1 MVKTDIIV
9 IGAGAAGLMAAYK
22 LSAKY
27 KNVIV
32 LEARDRIGGRIHTVE
47 NSFGDKIVE
56 LGAEF
61 IHGDLP
67 VTLNLLQEA
76 GIAYGPAGGTMVRY
90 KDARFTKDEH
100 FIESWD
106 LMIKKLDEL
115 KEDITLF
122 EFLQRYFHEDKY
134 KALRDSVIGFV
145 SGYDTADQCRAS
157 CFALRK
163 EWENEDDGTQHRI
176 DNGYCTMI
184 AYMATM
190 FQSNGGKIHLNSI
203 VKQVDWRAGDV
214 KIITGNGVLYSAE
227 KLVIALPLGVLQV
240 KKEESASVTFHPAIQ
255 EQSQAINDIG
265 FGAIIKILLEFDL
278 PFWEQHDDNLKD
290 MAFLFSDEEI
300 PTWWTQAPHHSPL
313 LTGWLGGP
321 PAADK
326 KDMTD
331 EELLQIALLS
341 LSHIFKL
348 GIDEIKARLL
358 AWNIVNWT
366 VDPFTLGSYS
376 YDTVP
381 SHGAKAVLNKPVEN
395 TLFFAGEYLYEGAA
409 MGTVE
414 AALSSGEAVAKMVLP
429 GHSAG
434 DQ

>member
-1 MVKTDIIV
+1 MVKTDVLI

-27 KNVIV
+27 KNVIL
-32 LEARDRIGGRIHTVE
+32 LEARDRIGGRIHTIE
-47 NSFGDKIVE
+47 SSRGDKFVE

-61 IHGDLP
+61 VHGDLP
-67 VTLNLLQEA
+67 VTLNLFKEA
-76 GIAYGPAGGTMVRY
+76 GIAYGPAGGTMVHY
-90 KDARFTKDEH
+90 KGDQFTKDDH
-100 FIESWD
+100 FIEDWD
-106 LMIKKLDEL
+106 LLINKLDEL
-115 KEDITLF
+115 KEDITLYN
-122 EFLQRYFHEDKY
+122 FLQQYFHEDKY
-134 KALRDSVIGFV
+134 KALRDSVTRFV
-145 SGYDTADQCRAS
+145 SGYDTADQRRAS

-163 EWENEDDGTQHRI
+163 EWENEDDGAQHRV
-176 DNGYCTMI
+176 DAGYCTMVD
-184 AYMATM
+184 YLATR

-203 VKQVDWRAGDV
+203 VKQIDWRAGDV
-214 KIITGNGVLYSAE
+214 KVITGNGVLYSAE
-227 KLVIALPLGVLQV
+227 KLVIALPLGVLQAG
-240 KKEESASVTFHPAIQ
+240 KEERAAVAFHPAIQ
-255 EQSQAINDIG
+255 EQSRAINDIG
-265 FGAIIKILLEFDL
+265 FGAIVKILLEFDA

-326 KDMTD
+326 SDMTD
-331 EELLQIALLS
+331 DELLKIALTS

-348 GIDEIKARLL
+348 GVDELKNKLS

-366 VDPFTLGSYS
+366 ADPFTLGSYS

-381 SHGAKAVLNKPVEN
+381 SHNAKAVLNKPVEN

-414 AALSSGEAVAKMVLP
+414 AALSSGEMVARMIL
-429 GHSAG
+429 
-434 DQ
+434 DQGI

>member
-1 MVKTDIIV
+1 MVKTDILI

-32 LEARDRIGGRIHTVE
+32 LEARDRLGGRIHTIE
-47 NSFGDKIVE
+47 NSSGVKNVE

-61 IHGDLP
+61 VHGDLP
-67 VTLNLLQEA
+67 VTLNLLKEA
-76 GIAYGPAGGTMVRY
+76 GIAYGQAGGTMVRY
-90 KDARFTKDEH
+90 KDGQFTKDEH
-100 FIESWD
+100 FIEGWD
-106 LMIKKLDEL
+106 LLIKKLDEL
-115 KEDITLF
+115 TEDITLY
-122 EFLQRYFHEDKY
+122 EFLQQYFHEDKY

-145 SGYDTADQCRAS
+145 SGYDTADQRRAS

-163 EWENEDDGTQHRI
+163 EWESEGDGAQHRI
-176 DNGYCTMI
+176 DTGYFTMI
-184 AYMATM
+184 DYMADKI
-190 FQSNGGKIHLNSI
+190 QSNGGKIHFNSI
-203 VKQVDWRAGDV
+203 VKQIDWKAGDV
-214 KIITGNGVLYSAE
+214 KVITGTGVLYSAE
-227 KLVIALPLGVLQV
+227 KLVIALPLGVLQAD
-240 KKEESASVTFHPAIQ
+240 KKERAAVAFHPAIQ
-255 EQSQAINDIG
+255 EQSRAINDIG
-265 FGAIIKILLEFDL
+265 FGAIVKILLEFDA
-278 PFWEQHDDNLKD
+278 PFWEGHDYNLKD
-290 MAFLFSDEEI
+290 MAFLFSNEEI

-331 EELLQIALLS
+331 EELLQIALNS

-348 GIDEIKARLL
+348 EMDELKTRLS
-358 AWNIVNWT
+358 AWNIINWT
-366 VDPFTLGSYS
+366 ADPFTLGSYS

-381 SHGAKAVLNKPVEN
+381 SHRAKAVLNKPVEN

-414 AALSSGEAVAKMVLP
+414 AALSSGESVVRMIL
-429 GHSAG
+429 
-434 DQ
+434 D